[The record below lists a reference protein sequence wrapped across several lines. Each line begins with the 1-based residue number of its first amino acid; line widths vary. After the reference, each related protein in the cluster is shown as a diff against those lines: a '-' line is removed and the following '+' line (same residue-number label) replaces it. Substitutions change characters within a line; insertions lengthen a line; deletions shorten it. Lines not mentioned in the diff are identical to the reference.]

1 MIATVQRVKKS
12 NVSVEKKIIA
22 DIKIGLNIFLGIM
35 KNDDKSDAEYL
46 AKKISTLRIF
56 NDKNFNINLSIKDV
70 KGSLLVISQF
80 TLCADLKNGNRPSF
94 TKAAEP
100 CRAKKLYKYFINELK
115 KFDLEVQ
122 SGKFG
127 SIMNVSIL
135 NDGPAT
141 FILDSENVWNVKY
154 VLLWQN
160 LV

>member
-46 AKKISTLRIF
+46 ATLRIF
-56 NDKNFNINLSIKDV
+56 NDKNFNMNLSIKDV

-100 CRAKKLYKYFINELK
+100 CKAKKLYKYFINELK

-127 SIMNVSIL
+127 SIMDVSIL

-141 FILDSENVWNVKY
+141 FILDSENV
-154 VLLWQN
+154 
-160 LV
+160 

>member
-22 DIKIGLNIFLGIM
+22 DIKIGLNVFLGIM

-56 NDKNFNINLSIKDV
+56 NDKNFNMNLSIKDI

-100 CRAKKLYKYFINELK
+100 CKAKKLYKYFINELK

-122 SGKFG
+122 NGKFG
-127 SIMNVSIL
+127 SMMDVSIL

-154 VLLWQN
+154 ALLWQN

>member
-12 NVSVEKKIIA
+12 NVSVENKIIA

-46 AKKISTLRIF
+46 AKKISKLRIF
-56 NDKNFNINLSIKDV
+56 NDKNFNMNLSIKDV

-127 SIMNVSIL
+127 SIMDVSIL

>member
-22 DIKIGLNIFLGIM
+22 DIKIGLNVFLGIM

-56 NDKNFNINLSIKDV
+56 NDKNSNMNLSIKDV

-80 TLCADLKNGNRPSF
+80 TLCANLKNGNRPSF

-100 CRAKKLYKYFINELK
+100 YKAKKLYKYFINELK

-122 SGKFG
+122 NGKFG
-127 SIMNVSIL
+127 SMMDVSIL

-141 FILDSENVWNVKY
+141 FILDSENV
-154 VLLWQN
+154 
-160 LV
+160 

>member
-22 DIKIGLNIFLGIM
+22 DIKIGLNVFLGIM

-56 NDKNFNINLSIKDV
+56 NDKNFNMNLSIKDV

-100 CRAKKLYKYFINELK
+100 CRAKKLYKHFINELK

-127 SIMNVSIL
+127 SIMDVSIR

-141 FILDSENVWNVKY
+141 FILDSENV
-154 VLLWQN
+154 
-160 LV
+160 

>member
-56 NDKNFNINLSIKDV
+56 NDKNFNMNLSIKDV

-127 SIMNVSIL
+127 SIMDVSIL